1 MAEEQQP
8 EEAAP
13 ASGGSG
19 MLGKLMIAG
28 FMGFVILTECLL
40 AYFWIPSA
48 DDIAAR
54 AQAKIADDMA
64 QRNEDDLGVESAET
78 AGLVE
83 VDFGEFNITAAQ
95 PSTNS
100 SLRIDFIVAGTVAKE
115 NKDKVE
121 ELFEAKKYRFA
132 TNVEFVIR
140 NAEISELN
148 DPGLGLIQRQIL
160 TKSNRLFGETLVK
173 EILITGFSLVDQ

>member
-1 MAEEQQP
+1 
-8 EEAAP
+8 
-13 ASGGSG
+13 
-19 MLGKLMIAG
+19 
-28 FMGFVILTECLL
+28 MGTVILTECVL

-48 DDIAAR
+48 DDIAAL
-54 AQAKIADDMA
+54 AQAKMQDDMA
-64 QRNEDDLGVESAET
+64 QRGEGELTPQPAAQ

-83 VDFGEFNITAAQ
+83 VDFGSFNITAVQ
-95 PSTNS
+95 PATNS
-100 SLRIDFIVAGTVAKE
+100 SLRIDFKVAGTVDKDK
-115 NKDKVE
+115 KDKVV

-132 TNVEFVIR
+132 NNVEYIIR
-140 NAEISELN
+140 NAEVSELN